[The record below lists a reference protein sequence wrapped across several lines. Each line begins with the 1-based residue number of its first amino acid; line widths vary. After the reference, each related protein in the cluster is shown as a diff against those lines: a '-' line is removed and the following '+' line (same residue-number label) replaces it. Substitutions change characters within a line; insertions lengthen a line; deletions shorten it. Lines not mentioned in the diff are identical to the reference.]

1 MHVSTIIL
9 YLYRVVNGELISPKI
24 PLIIKKNW
32 IRIDLYLLLLCLNC
46 YVFLFAFQSQTGV
59 VQEEQIK
66 NFK

>member
-9 YLYRVVNGELISPKI
+9 YLYGVVNSELVSPKI

-32 IRIDLYLLLLCLNC
+32 IRIDLYLLLLCLNH
-46 YVFLFAFQSQTGV
+46 YVFLFDFQPQTGV

-66 NFK
+66 SFK